1 MRVRSTPRSIAG
13 GLIAVALLAVVF
25 LGPTNAR
32 AAETFSFGPGATTFA
47 RLQATHGYR
56 VNFSE
61 TEEGYFFVRVKG
73 HGSTTDFAT
82 KTGRKA
88 GDHLVANFG
97 SRGRFD
103 LRFVATATEPLP
115 VGSECE
121 GKASYATG
129 YLVGGAHFRTERG
142 FAQIRVHRVPAARE
156 SWSRL
161 TCEFTGGELPPPGHP
176 KEKRTTFEAVAATYA
191 KDAGLFAAPERSLT
205 FRATQ
210 FFRHAKPADHRVD
223 YLAELQENAGRITVH
238 RKLLVAAPERSLLFP
253 GIPNLPEEVAVKPP
267 APFTGSAELLRTP
280 ESTFTWTGDLA
291 VTFPGLDP
299 VRLTGPRFSARICN
313 HKGCASRGAESDAS
327 GS

>member
-1 MRVRSTPRSIAG
+1 MRARRAG
-13 GLIAVALLAVVF
+13 SHFAAAALAAVLAVALLA
-25 LGPTNAR
+25 PTSAL
-32 AAETFSFGPGATTFA
+32 AGETFSFGPGAVTFA

-61 TEEGYFFVRVKG
+61 TEGGYFFVRVKG
-73 HGSTTDFAT
+73 YGSTTDFAT
-82 KTGRKA
+82 KTGRTPGA
-88 GDHLVANFG
+88 RVRANFG
-97 SRGRFD
+97 RRGRFD
-103 LRFVATATEPLP
+103 LRFVATESEREP
-115 VGSECE
+115 VGSGCE
-121 GKASYATG
+121 GNEKYESG
-129 YLVGGAHFRTERG
+129 YLVGRARFRTERG
-142 FAQIRVHRVPAARE
+142 FAQVRVHRVPAARE
-156 SWSRL
+156 SWSRA
-161 TCEFTGGELPPPGHP
+161 TCEFSGELPEAGHP

-191 KDAGLFAAPERSLT
+191 KDAGLFDPPERSLT

-210 FFRHAKPADHRVD
+210 YFRHVKPANRRVD
-223 YLAELQENAGRITVH
+223 YLAELQENAGRVTVH

-253 GIPNLPEEVAVKPP
+253 GTPNLPEEVAVKPP
-267 APFTGSAELLRTP
+267 APFTGSAELVRTP